1 MKKLL
6 TLILLT
12 TSVSTFAQNYFPL
25 IRPNL
30 VWQILNGDGSQI
42 CSLSGGN
49 RYFFQGDTTISGFQ
63 YKIIQ
68 ANSIVQI
75 NAGPYCPPFAVDG
88 SSSWITGSFIREGT
102 SAKKVFVY
110 DQGNNSDALLYD
122 FNLIAGDT
130 LNSTFAG
137 QGFTLIV
144 DSVKT
149 ITLLNGAVRKIFY
162 LNDNEYYIESVG
174 GSQGLQFP
182 IIQAIGF
189 WEVPTCMSENNIQFF
204 WGTQCFGFVGIDEV
218 KNNSSINI
226 YPNPFA
232 NKLTVSTSSNEQSQ
246 IILCDILSRKLL
258 QQSFVNSTTV
268 NTEQFIGGIYSY
280 EILNANGLI
289 TKGKI
294 IKQ

>member
-1 MKKLL
+1 MKRFL

-12 TSVSTFAQNYFPL
+12 TSVSTFGQNYFPL

-30 VWQILNGDGSQI
+30 VWQILHGDGSQI
-42 CSLSGGN
+42 CNLSGGN
-49 RYFFQGDTTISGFQ
+49 RYFFQGDTTILGFQ
-63 YKIIQ
+63 YKIIH

-88 SSSWITGSFIREGT
+88 SSSWVTGSFIREDT
-102 SAKKVFVY
+102 SAKKIFVY

-130 LNSTFAG
+130 LNSNYAG

-144 DSVKT
+144 DSVRT

-189 WEVPTCMSENNIQFF
+189 WEVPTCMSENYIQL
-204 WGTQCFGFVGIDEV
+204 WGTQCFGFVGIDEL
-218 KNNSSINI
+218 KNNNSINV
-226 YPNPFA
+226 YPNPFDD
-232 NKLTVSTSSNEQSQ
+232 KITISTDNIEQSQ
-246 IILCDILSRKLL
+246 IILYDILSRKHL
-258 QQSFVNSTTV
+258 QGTFTNSTTI
-268 NTEQFIGGIYSY
+268 NTQQLADGIYMY
-280 EILNANGLI
+280 EVQNKNRTS
-289 TKGKI
+289 TKGKL
-294 IKQ
+294 IKQK